1 MPGTSKAK
9 SPSGIEIIF
18 EELTH
23 KYTSEV
29 NGKLIDYTSGTTFIH
44 KFIPE
49 FDPTGAIA
57 ARCAKKQGVSVE
69 ELKKQWAEKGR
80 IATTLGTRCHEI
92 CEDIELGREVRNKAQ
107 DEKEEKL
114 FANAAKMAAAFRQ
127 KLDILGVEKIV
138 FSPELQIAGTI
149 DLFAKSRKDG
159 SYLIIDHKTNKS
171 IDTDN
176 KYKNFC
182 LAPIEHVP
190 NLNFWHYGLQL
201 NLYAYLLKYG
211 KWIPKDAKFRFFL
224 NHISE
229 EQAKLIELPDMQ
241 SEIKDMMIDFLLK
254 KLDVCHLPLQASAKV
269 MQTADILDSI

>member
-9 SPSGIEIIF
+9 SPSGIEIVF

-49 FDPTGAIA
+49 FDPTGVIT

-69 ELKKQWAEKGR
+69 ELKKQWSEKGR

-107 DEKEEKL
+107 DEKEERM
-114 FANAAKMAAAFRQ
+114 FSNAAKMATAFKQ
-127 KLDILGVEKIV
+127 KIDILGVEKIV

-159 SYLIIDHKTNKS
+159 TYLIIDHKTNKS
-171 IDTDN
+171 IDQEN
-176 KYKNFC
+176 KWNNFC
-182 LAPIEHVP
+182 LEPIKHVP

-211 KWIPKDAKFRFFL
+211 KWVPKDAKFKFFL
-224 NHISE
+224 NHITESE
-229 EQAKLIELPDMQ
+229 ASLIALPDMQ
-241 SEIKDMMIDFLLK
+241 LEIRDMMIDFLLK
-254 KLDVCHLPLQASAKV
+254 KLDAPTSQQTLISAK
-269 MQTADILDSI
+269 QPADILDTL